1 MDKKK
6 VTIVTYSSK
15 FHVDDLFA
23 VAALSL
29 LLEKNSSIEIIRTR
43 EQAVISTGDYVVDV
57 GGVYDPSTNRFDHH
71 QFGGAGEGNQSI
83 PYSSFGL
90 VWKHFGNTLCGDN
103 SEVADVVNK
112 VLVQPIDAHDN
123 GVEIIKESVAGLRPY
138 DLSQLKYIILPTWKE
153 SDDIDKVFA
162 QTVKYAQWILSRQ
175 IKVASDQVE
184 GRSLVYEK
192 YQNATDKRI
201 IEVDERLPWKEVLAQ
216 FSEPMYVIYNKRVDN
231 TWSIKTVS
239 VDPDGVGILEFVP
252 RKAFPSEWAG
262 KSGEDLEKV
271 TKVEG
276 SLFSHRN
283 RFLTVVKTRE
293 AALQIAQLALDA

>member
-6 VTIVTYSSK
+6 VTIVTHSSK
-15 FHVDDLFA
+15 FHVDDVFA

-29 LLEKNSSIEIIRTR
+29 LLGQDNTIEIIRTR
-43 EQAVISTGDYVVDV
+43 DRVIIDTGDYVVDV
-57 GGVYDPSTNRFDHH
+57 GGVYDPLLNRFDHH
-71 QFGGAGEGNQSI
+71 QFGGAGEGDGGI

-90 VWKHFGNTLCGDN
+90 VWKHFGNTLCGHN
-103 SEVADVVNK
+103 SEIADVVNK
-112 VLVQPIDAHDN
+112 VLVRPIDAHDN

-138 DLSQLKYIILPTWKE
+138 DLHQLKYIILPTWKE
-153 SDDIDKVFA
+153 FDDIDKVFI
-162 QTVKYAQWILSRQ
+162 QTVGYAQWILSRQ

-184 GRSLVYEK
+184 GRVLVHEK
-192 YQNATDKRI
+192 YQNAPDKRI

-216 FSEPMYVIYNKRVDN
+216 FSEPTYVIYNKRIDN
-231 TWSIKTVS
+231 TWSVKAVS
-239 VDPDGVGILEFVP
+239 VDPHGVGILEFVP

-293 AALQIAQLALDA
+293 AALQIARLALNA